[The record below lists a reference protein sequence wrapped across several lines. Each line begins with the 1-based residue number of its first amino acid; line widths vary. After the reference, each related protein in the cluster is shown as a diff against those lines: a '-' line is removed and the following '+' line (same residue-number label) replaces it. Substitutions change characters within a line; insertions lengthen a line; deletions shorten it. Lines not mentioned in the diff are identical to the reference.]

1 MNWKNVLFL
10 LRVERK
16 SGRLI
21 RGIKTTRYR
30 ENGYLVYWPY
40 YLAIIIG
47 VIGGILA
54 NTLASLAYS
63 SGLPPGTPS
72 LGEVAVTFFVATP
85 TIVLIFCV
93 VLTLLQQIQLSGV
106 KAATQVMYW
115 LPITWQENTLAS
127 ILANLLGFPLG
138 VALGFASGI
147 IAFSA
152 FNGLILQALL
162 TALALFA
169 SAFMASALTEII
181 RILQVRF
188 TGAVYKSSGRAAVW
202 IRFIG
207 LILFITIFYI
217 LYSLVV
223 QGFSS
228 FLTVV
233 SQIQT
238 TGIFVPFV
246 WVALALFY
254 VLEGLFLNGFLFIA
268 LSALFISGLY
278 YLAVGLN
285 MRFGLYEPPA
295 ITVQKSGVYAPKTGI
310 LGRIGFSSVEAAI
323 IRKDLRAFT
332 RRRELI
338 QIFIFPIAIIVL
350 FLVQSIGVRDTG
362 GLGLFYTVFIFL
374 FPSGAMA
381 MTLGNTLI
389 GEEGQAVWRI
399 YASPISAKNLVRSKF
414 FFLILLTT
422 IILLITGTIGIA
434 FYHPSIQAT
443 IAIFL
448 EGFFIIPAVGS
459 VALLIGFK
467 GADFSAAR
475 RARMI
480 RQEWA
485 LISLIVCAVTGIAVL
500 SPLIPYALSLFA
512 SSFLAISPLGPFEI
526 SLSVLISGIISLI
539 ISAVIYRF
547 NIRSA
552 KELLRKAEI

>member
-21 RGIKTTRYR
+21 RGIKATRYR

-47 VIGGILA
+47 IVGGILA

-63 SGLPPGTPS
+63 SGLPTGTPS
-72 LGEVAVTFFVATP
+72 LGEAAVTFFVATP

-162 TALALFA
+162 TSLALFA

-233 SQIQT
+233 SQIQS
-238 TGIFVPFV
+238 TGLFVPFV

-254 VLEGLFLNGFLFIA
+254 ILKGVFLNGFLFIA
-268 LSALFISGLY
+268 LSSVFIVGLY

-350 FLVQSIGVRDTG
+350 FLVQSIGVRDSG

-389 GEEGQAVWRI
+389 GEEGQAIWRI
-399 YASPISAKNLVRSKF
+399 YASPISPKNLVRSKY

-422 IILLITGTIGIA
+422 IILLITGTIGIV

-467 GADFSAAR
+467 GADFSATR

-485 LISLIVCAVTGIAVL
+485 LISLIVCAVTGLAVL

-512 SSFLAISPLGPFEI
+512 SSFLPISPLGPFEI
-526 SLSVLISGIISLI
+526 AISVLISGIISII

>member
-54 NTLASLAYS
+54 NTLASIAYS

-254 VLEGLFLNGFLFIA
+254 ILKGVFLNGFVFVAMAALFIA
-268 LSALFISGLY
+268 GLY

-295 ITVQKSGVYAPKTGI
+295 ITIQKSGVYAPKTDI

-350 FLVQSIGVRDTG
+350 FLVQSIGLRDTG

-389 GEEGQAVWRI
+389 GEEGPAVWRI

-434 FYHPSIQAT
+434 FYHPSIQAA

-467 GADFSAAR
+467 GADFSATR

-485 LISLIVCAVTGIAVL
+485 LISLIVCAVTGLAVL

-526 SLSVLISGIISLI
+526 AISVLISGIISII

-547 NIRSA
+547 NIKSA
-552 KELLRKAEI
+552 KELLKKAEI

>member
-1 MNWKNVLFL
+1 
-10 LRVERK
+10 
-16 SGRLI
+16 
-21 RGIKTTRYR
+21 
-30 ENGYLVYWPY
+30 
-40 YLAIIIG
+40 
-47 VIGGILA
+47 
-54 NTLASLAYS
+54 
-63 SGLPPGTPS
+63 
-72 LGEVAVTFFVATP
+72 
-85 TIVLIFCV
+85 
-93 VLTLLQQIQLSGV
+93 
-106 KAATQVMYW
+106 
-115 LPITWQENTLAS
+115 
-127 ILANLLGFPLG
+127 
-138 VALGFASGI
+138 
-147 IAFSA
+147 
-152 FNGLILQALL
+152 
-162 TALALFA
+162 
-169 SAFMASALTEII
+169 MASALTEII
-181 RILQVRF
+181 RILQLRF

-238 TGIFVPFV
+238 TGLFVPFV

-254 VLEGLFLNGFLFIA
+254 VLKGVFLNGFLFIA
-268 LSALFISGLY
+268 LSAVFIAGLY

-350 FLVQSIGVRDTG
+350 FLVQSLGVRDTG

-399 YASPISAKNLVRSKF
+399 YASPISAKNLVKSKF
-414 FFLILLTT
+414 FFLIFLTT
-422 IILLITGTIGIA
+422 LILLMTGTIGIV

-467 GADFSAAR
+467 GADFSATR

-526 SLSVLISGIISLI
+526 AISVVISGVISMVISLI
-539 ISAVIYRF
+539 IYRF

>member
-1 MNWKNVLFL
+1 MNWKNVFFL

-63 SGLPPGTPS
+63 SGLPPGSPS

-93 VLTLLQQIQLSGV
+93 VLTLLQQIQVSGV

-127 ILANLLGFPLG
+127 ILSNLLGFPLG

-162 TALALFA
+162 TSLALFA

-181 RILQVRF
+181 RILQLRF

-238 TGIFVPFV
+238 TGLFVPFV

-254 VLEGLFLNGFLFIA
+254 VLKGVFLNGFLFIA
-268 LSALFISGLY
+268 LSAVFIAGLY

-350 FLVQSIGVRDTG
+350 FLVQSLGVRDTG

-399 YASPISAKNLVRSKF
+399 YASPISAKNLVKSKF
-414 FFLILLTT
+414 FFLIFLTT
-422 IILLITGTIGIA
+422 LILLMTGTIGIV

-467 GADFSAAR
+467 GADFSATR

-526 SLSVLISGIISLI
+526 AISVVISGVISIVISLI
-539 ISAVIYRF
+539 IYRF